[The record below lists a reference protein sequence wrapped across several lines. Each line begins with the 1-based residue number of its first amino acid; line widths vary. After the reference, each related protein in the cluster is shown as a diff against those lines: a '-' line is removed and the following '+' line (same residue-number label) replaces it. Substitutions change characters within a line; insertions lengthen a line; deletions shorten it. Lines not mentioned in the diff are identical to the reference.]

1 MTRTLERPPS
11 TKKTGS
17 RFRVSD
23 RMYPY
28 LLITPAMIV
37 VGFFALYPLGYA
49 VYLSLRFADLTSAVG
64 IGEFLGLEN
73 YYFVLEDGFFWS
85 AVRKTLI
92 FSVSA
97 VAIQLVLGMAIALLV
112 NGMRLFQGIA
122 RSLIILPI
130 AVSPLAI
137 GLIWRY
143 MYHADFGIFNGIL
156 SSVGLPEQNW
166 LGDPTLAM
174 ASIIAFDVWQWTPF
188 VALIFLAGLQS
199 VPVQLYEA
207 GAIDGASFWQGFVFI
222 SFPMLSRVIIFVS
235 LLRFIDAIRLYDSV
249 FALTAGGPGTATEV
263 LTFYIYRTGLR
274 FFKLDIASA
283 MSILFLYATIV
294 ISGLA
299 LRKLMR
305 KQTEL
310 AEN

>member
-1 MTRTLERPPS
+1 MDHTLEQP
-11 TKKTGS
+11 GS
-17 RFRVSD
+17 AKVAKHRFRVSD

-28 LLITPAMIV
+28 VLIAPAMIV
-37 VGFFALYPLGYA
+37 VGFFALFPLGYA
-49 VYLSLRFADLTSAVG
+49 VYLSLRFADLTSPVG
-64 IGEFLGLEN
+64 IGEFVGLEN
-73 YYFVLEDGFFWS
+73 YHFVLDDGFFWS
-85 AVRKTLI
+85 SVRRTVV

-97 VAIQLVLGMAIALLV
+97 VTIQLVLGMGIALLL
-112 NGMRLFQGIA
+112 NGMRLFKGIA

-143 MYHADFGIFNGIL
+143 MYHADFGIFNAIV

-166 LGDPTLAM
+166 LGEPGLAM

-188 VALIFLAGLQS
+188 VALIFLAALQS
-199 VPVQLYEA
+199 VPTELYEA
-207 GAIDGASFWQGFVFI
+207 STIDGASFWQSFAFI
-222 SFPMLSRVIIFVS
+222 SIPMLWGVIIFVS

-249 FALTAGGPGTATEV
+249 FALTGGGPGTATEV

-274 FFKLDIASA
+274 FFKLDTASA

-294 ISGLA
+294 FSGLV
-299 LRKLMR
+299 LRKYMR
-305 KQTEL
+305 RQTEI

>member
-1 MTRTLERPPS
+1 MTLTDEQVS
-11 TKKTGS
+11 TDLTS

-49 VYLSLRFADLTSAVG
+49 VYLSLRHADLTTAMG

-73 YYFVLEDGFFWS
+73 YHFVLNDEFFWS

-92 FSVSA
+92 FSIGA
-97 VAIQLVLGMAIALLV
+97 VAIELTLGMAIALLL
-112 NGMRLFQGIA
+112 NGMRFLKGIA

-130 AVSPLAI
+130 AVSPLAV

-143 MYHADFGIFNGIL
+143 MYHADFGIFNAIVSTFGI
-156 SSVGLPEQNW
+156 PEQNW
-166 LGDPTLAM
+166 LGDPGLAM

-199 VPVQLYEA
+199 VPSQVYEA
-207 GAIDGASFWQGFVFI
+207 GAIDGASFWQSFRYI
-222 SFPMLSRVIIFVS
+222 SVPMLSRAIIFVS
-235 LLRFIDAIRLYDSV
+235 LLRFIDAVRLYDSV

-263 LTFYIYRTGLR
+263 LTFYIYRLGLR
-274 FFKLDIASA
+274 FFRVDLAST

-294 ISGLA
+294 IAGLA
-299 LRKLMR
+299 LRRIMI
-305 KQTEL
+305 QQSEL
-310 AEN
+310 AE